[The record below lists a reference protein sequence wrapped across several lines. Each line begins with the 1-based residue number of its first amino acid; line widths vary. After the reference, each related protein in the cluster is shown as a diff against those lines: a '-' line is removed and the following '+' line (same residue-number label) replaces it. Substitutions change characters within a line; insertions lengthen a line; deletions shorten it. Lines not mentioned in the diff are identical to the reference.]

1 MHIILGFSSFHAH
14 VSPGHAKMDEDVRL
28 DEDWLQATLLDFKER
43 IGGIGDIS
51 LISFLCGWHRSVH
64 LLPRVE
70 NIFNG
75 APPAWQHY
83 YSWNEAQKWSQL
95 WQMAFEAMSFSD
107 CKVDKRPC
115 DIQPASSL
123 VTQTFTYFFVQP
135 LSNSV
140 LMYQTYRKTSYN
152 QTESDIMSCA
162 LWIKL
167 MHS

>member
-123 VTQTFTYFFVQP
+123 VTQTFTYF
-135 LSNSV
+135 LSSH
-140 LMYQTYRKTSYN
+140 YQTLC
-152 QTESDIMSCA
+152 SCIRPIERH
-162 LWIKL
+162 LTIKL
-167 MHS
+167 NQILCPVHYG